1 MVKRIPML
9 LLVIFLLAGCS
20 QGGTV
25 MSYSERQA
33 AASKLDFRLA
43 QQSNL
48 LGLKLFSQLRD
59 KSGGNLTISPYSIA
73 TALALAYNGS
83 AGETAEELGQLLGY
97 SPGELQ
103 KLNASQQALLA
114 VMQDAGPGIKLKL
127 ANSVWGTSQLP
138 LRKDYLKTGKAY
150 YEAEIRT
157 TDLAAPRSVTEINGW
172 VSKHTE
178 HTITKML
185 DQPPGPDA
193 LAVLV
198 NALYFKGGWKDAF
211 PGENTRQAAFH
222 LSADE
227 ALQVPMMSR
236 NGYYSYAAQEDWQ
249 AIRIPYGAEQM
260 DMLVILPG
268 KHSSLEDLEARL
280 AEGGFPA
287 EEDFENQQGTV
298 GLPRFTASY
307 GTDLKDAVQAL
318 GVKQAFDPAKGDF
331 SKLAEIPDPIYI
343 SKIIHK
349 TYVDVNEKGTEASA
363 STLVEMRMGAVP
375 SVGAP
380 FQMTVD
386 RPFLFVIEDRQTGV
400 WLFLGAIENPLLSH

>member
-1 MVKRIPML
+1 
-9 LLVIFLLAGCS
+9 
-20 QGGTV
+20 

-33 AASKLDFRLA
+33 AASKLDLRLA

-97 SPGELQ
+97 APGELQ
-103 KLNASQQALLA
+103 KLNASHQALLP
-114 VMQDAGPGIKLKL
+114 VMQDAGPGIELKL
-127 ANSVWGTSQLP
+127 ANSVWGTSRLP
-138 LRKDYLKTGKAY
+138 LREDYLKTGKAY
-150 YEAEIRT
+150 YKAEIRT

-178 HTITKML
+178 HTIKEML

-193 LAVLV
+193 VAVLV

-211 PGENTRQAAFH
+211 PEENTRQAEFH
-222 LSADE
+222 LPADE
-227 ALQVPMMSR
+227 TVQVPMMSR
-236 NGYYSYAAQEDWQ
+236 TGYFPYAAHEDWE
-249 AIRIPYGAEQM
+249 AIRIPYGDEQM
-260 DMLVILPG
+260 DMLVILPSER
-268 KHSSLEDLEARL
+268 SSLEDLETRL
-280 AEGGFPA
+280 AEGGIPA
-287 EEDFENQQGTV
+287 EEDFENRQGTV
-298 GLPRFTASY
+298 GLPRFTANY

-331 SKLAEIPDPIYI
+331 SKLADTPDPIYI
-343 SKIIHK
+343 SRIIHK

-363 STLVEMRMGAVP
+363 STLVEMLAGAAP
-375 SVGAP
+375 SVKLP

-400 WLFLGAIENPLLSH
+400 WLFLGAIENPLLTH

>member
-1 MVKRIPML
+1 
-9 LLVIFLLAGCS
+9 
-20 QGGTV
+20 
-25 MSYSERQA
+25 
-33 AASKLDFRLA
+33 
-43 QQSNL
+43 
-48 LGLKLFSQLRD
+48 
-59 KSGGNLTISPYSIA
+59 
-73 TALALAYNGS
+73 
-83 AGETAEELGQLLGY
+83 
-97 SPGELQ
+97 
-103 KLNASQQALLA
+103 
-114 VMQDAGPGIKLKL
+114 
-127 ANSVWGTSQLP
+127 
-138 LRKDYLKTGKAY
+138 
-150 YEAEIRT
+150 
-157 TDLAAPRSVTEINGW
+157 
-172 VSKHTE
+172 
-178 HTITKML
+178 ML

-227 ALQVPMMSR
+227 AVQVPMMSR
-236 NGYYSYAAQEDWQ
+236 KGYYSYAAQEDWQ

-287 EEDFENQQGTV
+287 GEDFENQQGTV

-307 GTDLKDAVQAL
+307 GRDLKDAVQAL

-331 SKLAEIPDPIYI
+331 SKLADIPDPIYI

-363 STLVEMRMGAVP
+363 STLVEMRMGAAP

-380 FQMTVD
+380 FQMIVD